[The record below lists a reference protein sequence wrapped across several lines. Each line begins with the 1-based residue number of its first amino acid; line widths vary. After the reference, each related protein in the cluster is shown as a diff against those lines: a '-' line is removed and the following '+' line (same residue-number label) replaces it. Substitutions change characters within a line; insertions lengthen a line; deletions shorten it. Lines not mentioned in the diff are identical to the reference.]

1 MAMYHSSSSVVIT
14 NKTPSG
20 TKRHCKCIETES
32 HQTAKIF
39 HLSSFS
45 SFSSSS
51 SSSDGLV
58 KNCMITNIFTLSRS
72 NLHWAVHQPIAFS
85 QLRSNLT
92 QHSKDALKYGFI
104 WDAILWL
111 YTCTQN
117 SHVTVIIV
125 STAGLMTR
133 WLLTSQKKSWVLQ
146 KGRHTHIPGNILN
159 WFIFLP
165 F

>member
-39 HLSSFS
+39 HLS

-104 WDAILWL
+104 WDAILL
-111 YTCTQN
+111 FVHMCTKQ
-117 SHVTVIIV
+117 SCDSDYSLHCRAHDKMTVDF
-125 STAGLMTR
+125 S
-133 WLLTSQKKSWVLQ
+133 KKKLGTT
-146 KGRHTHIPGNILN
+146 KREAHTYSR
-159 WFIFLP
+159 
-165 F
+165 